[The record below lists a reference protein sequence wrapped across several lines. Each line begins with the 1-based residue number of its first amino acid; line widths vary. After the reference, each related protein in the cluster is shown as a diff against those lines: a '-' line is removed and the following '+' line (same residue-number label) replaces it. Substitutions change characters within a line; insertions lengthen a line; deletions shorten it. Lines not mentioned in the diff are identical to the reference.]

1 MPRPGRVARRLAI
14 VCFVC
19 ALVRDGGI
27 VGGPAQADEQ
37 RPTPRSAQNGATA
50 IYDGCLASVFDT
62 AAAAWMCTLS
72 GLGTDPDP
80 RGGSALYG
88 YARPMTVG
96 HPVAIF
102 RACVRTFTDDIGQ
115 VSCAAVGLRPT
126 AAPSDPST
134 LIGYA
139 AAADGPG
146 ARPLFYGCLTPTIND
161 EFRTVTGCRDHGLR
175 ATADP
180 WGFSSLIGWVDVR
193 DADHRTGM
201 SSRAP
206 AAH

>member
-1 MPRPGRVARRLAI
+1 MPGPGRGVRVLAI

-27 VGGPAQADEQ
+27 VGGPAHADEQ
-37 RPTPRSAQNGATA
+37 RATPRSAENGLIV
-50 IYDGCLASVFDT
+50 IYDGCLAGYFDS

-72 GLGTDPDP
+72 GLGTAPDP
-80 RGGSALYG
+80 RAVSELYG
-88 YARPMTVG
+88 YARRTAVG
-96 HPVAIF
+96 QPVAIF
-102 RACVRTFTDDIGQ
+102 RACVRTATDDMGQ

-126 AAPSDPST
+126 PAPPGPST
-134 LIGYA
+134 VIGYA
-139 AAADGPG
+139 AAADGPD

-161 EFRTVTGCRDHGLR
+161 ESRAVTGCRDYGLR

-180 WGFSSLIGWVDVR
+180 WGFSSLIGWVDGR
-193 DADHRTGM
+193 DADRRTGM